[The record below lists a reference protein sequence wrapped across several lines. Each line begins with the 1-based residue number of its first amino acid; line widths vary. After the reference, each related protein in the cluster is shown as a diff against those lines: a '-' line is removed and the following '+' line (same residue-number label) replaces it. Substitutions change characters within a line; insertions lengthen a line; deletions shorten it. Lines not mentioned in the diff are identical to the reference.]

1 MAGFRAIPEYLDGVS
16 EKATVRR
23 IIAVIHSPRF
33 RRVVLVLFSLLF
45 IFEIVLAAAIHLYGL
60 SDYTRPVDAII
71 VLGAGL
77 NPDNTPTPSMIRR
90 ADHAAALWQQGVAT
104 HIICSGGY
112 PGRAT
117 VSEASAC
124 QTALLVAGV
133 PANVIILEEA
143 SRSTE
148 ENALK
153 TQAIMQANGWQTAVI
168 VSDGYHLL
176 RANWLFQMSGIT
188 GYSSPATESYPTLTE
203 YVISVLREM
212 AALHWQVIKEI
223 FGFQITYIRGL

>member
-1 MAGFRAIPEYLDGVS
+1 M
-16 EKATVRR
+16 RR
-23 IIAVIHSPRF
+23 IITVIHSRRF
-33 RRVVLVLFSLLF
+33 RRILLASFVLLF
-45 IFEIVLAAAIHLYGL
+45 LFEIGLAASIHIFGL

-90 ADHAAALWQQGVAT
+90 ADHAAALWQRGIAT

-124 QTALLVAGV
+124 ETVLLAAGV
-133 PANVIILEEA
+133 PASAIILEET

-148 ENALK
+148 ENALE

-188 GYSSPATESYPTLTE
+188 GYSSPVTESYPTLTE

-223 FGFQITYIRGL
+223 FDFQITYIRGL

>member
-1 MAGFRAIPEYLDGVS
+1 M
-16 EKATVRR
+16 RR
-23 IIAVIHSPRF
+23 IITVIQSRRF
-33 RRVVLVLFSLLF
+33 RQVLLVCFVLLF
-45 IFEIVLAAAIHLYGL
+45 LFEIGLAASIHLFGL

-90 ADHAAALWQQGVAT
+90 ADHAAALWKQGIAA

-124 QTALLVAGV
+124 ETALLAAGV
-133 PANVIILEEA
+133 PASAIILEEA

-148 ENALK
+148 ENAFE
-153 TQAIMQANGWQTAVI
+153 THTIMQANGWQTAVI

-176 RANWLFQMSGIT
+176 RANWLFQMSGVT
-188 GYSSPATESYPTLTE
+188 AYPSPVTESYPTLTE
-203 YVISVLREM
+203 YVISVLREI
-212 AALHWQVIKEI
+212 AALHWQVVKEI